1 MSESQAVSP
10 APSAGVVKRLSVLD
24 RFLTLWIFLAMA
36 LGVGLGYFVPGIE
49 DFINRFQVGTTNI
62 PIAIG
67 LILMMFPPF
76 AKVKY
81 ERLPE
86 VFRNRKVLGLSLL
99 QNWVIGPILMFL
111 LAVIFLGDKPE
122 YMQ

>member
-1 MSESQAVSP
+1 MSHSAVAAAP
-10 APSAGVVKRLSVLD
+10 AAPKRLSTLD

-36 LGVGLGYFVPGIE
+36 LGVAIGYFIPGVE
-49 DFINRFQVGTTNI
+49 GFINSFQVGTTNI

-67 LILMMFPPF
+67 LILMMYPPF

-86 VFRNRKVLGLSLL
+86 VFRNTKVLGLSLV
-99 QNWVIGPILMFL
+99 QNWIIGPILMFV
-111 LAVIFLGDKPE
+111 LAVIFLAG
-122 YMQ
+122 YNRST